1 MMVKVFKTITIL
13 AIVLLFVLLS
23 FGEAE
28 GIAYIFGF
36 LLILLLG
43 LSLLHR
49 DDDN

>member
-1 MMVKVFKTITIL
+1 MVRIFKAITIV
-13 AIVLLFVLLS
+13 AIALLFVLLS

-49 DDDN
+49 DGDN